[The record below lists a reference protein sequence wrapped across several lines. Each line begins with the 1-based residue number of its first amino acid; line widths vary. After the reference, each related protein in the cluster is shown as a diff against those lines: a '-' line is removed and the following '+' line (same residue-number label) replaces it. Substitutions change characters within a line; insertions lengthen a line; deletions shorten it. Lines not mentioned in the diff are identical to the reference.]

1 MKQLS
6 TYAIKLTRLSRIA
19 LLSFALLG
27 KSRFSSCSFCVITE
41 QFFFFYQAI
50 TTQTP
55 RCGKP
60 QNFSQALTGLEN
72 DVFCVILYSFS
83 TLCAAPV
90 CVITFRASDTL
101 LPEKKR
107 QIFDNKTKQN
117 NNNNNSNKKYSKIKR
132 QSVAI
137 IRSSNGVIWTSG
149 SLAEALR
156 NNRSMADVLRLS

>member
-41 QFFFFYQAI
+41 RIISYQAI
-50 TTQTP
+50 TTQIP

-101 LPEKKR
+101 LREKKEKKR

-117 NNNNNSNKKYSKIKR
+117 NNNNKTK
-132 QSVAI
+132 
-137 IRSSNGVIWTSG
+137 
-149 SLAEALR
+149 
-156 NNRSMADVLRLS
+156 